1 MQKICPVC
9 GVVFIDNKHP
19 EKITCSY
26 KCSGIARRSLKDS
39 ICEQCGKTFNAGG
52 SPRFCSRECYDN
64 FRTESRPICEHC
76 GKRVPRNGTPAARRK
91 RCFCSQECK
100 VLHLKPKP
108 RPCVNC
114 GAIIVPIKFMAA
126 TGKFIA
132 HNAGKTCSAKC
143 QNEWIR
149 NNPERKAK
157 ISAAFTGN
165 LHPNWQG
172 GKSAFNNTSNRG
184 TGWST
189 VSEKARKRDKYTC
202 QLCGMTQEENGRK
215 LDVHHIVPYHVI
227 NHHSKANKMS
237 NLISLCQSCHTKEE
251 HKIKMTQMLLPFA
264 VIAKASRV
272 AARAELKSRM

>member
-1 MQKICPVC
+1 MKV
-9 GVVFIDNKHP
+9 
-19 EKITCSY
+19 
-26 KCSGIARRSLKDS
+26 
-39 ICEQCGKTFNAGG
+39 ICEYCGKELINPRIRKSVPA
-52 SPRFCSRECYDN
+52 RFCGKACYDN
-64 FRTESRPICEHC
+64 FRTESRPLCDFC
-76 GKRVPRNGTPAARRK
+76 GKRVKASFLPKAK
-91 RCFCSQECK
+91 RHFCSPECRF
-100 VLHLKPKP
+100 LGLKPPP